1 MIVSPSRQ
9 HCFVQFTPG
18 AFINFVSPLASS
30 RYSNPVLQTSG
41 EENMRIIS
49 ALLLLYGVSAANA
62 QQSFLV
68 DWDEAGEEAIQHLVE
83 LVQYRWNVVI
93 EMAAAD

>member
-1 MIVSPSRQ
+1 
-9 HCFVQFTPG
+9 
-18 AFINFVSPLASS
+18 
-30 RYSNPVLQTSG
+30 
-41 EENMRIIS
+41 MRIIS

-83 LVQYRWNVVI
+83 LVQYMWNVVI

>member
-1 MIVSPSRQ
+1 
-9 HCFVQFTPG
+9 
-18 AFINFVSPLASS
+18 
-30 RYSNPVLQTSG
+30 
-41 EENMRIIS
+41 MRIIS

-68 DWDEAGEEAIQHLVE
+68 DWDEAGEETIQHLVE
-83 LVQYRWNVVI
+83 LVQYMWNVVI